1 MFKVVIEKPE
11 PQTVKLSRKNQVHVT
26 IVSSSN
32 EADENDANDKL
43 LAYYLAEQ
51 NVTWAGQFKAAIL
64 LGP

>member
-43 LAYYLAEQ
+43 LAYYLAE
-51 NVTWAGQFKAAIL
+51 
-64 LGP
+64 